1 MNTLELKQKIMDT
14 LKSVDDVVLL
24 KQIIHLLQPVDPNEI
39 LHLNEN
45 ELEMTK
51 DNEED
56 VPFKNDLSD
65 EQFDKED
72 SEWITEL

>member
-1 MNTLELKQKIMDT
+1 MNTLGLKQKIMDM

>member
-45 ELEMTK
+45 ELEITK